1 MTTTQT
7 YSSTTGQV
15 VYTSSP
21 HIQVGRLAT
30 IALNGETISV
40 VQDGTA
46 REQWNAED
54 ATVSVAR
61 TDVPERYTPG
71 WAIAL
76 GILGILFFLIGI
88 LFFFVKQT
96 RYVARTTTTLTAA
109 GTPVVTIESSGA
121 VAPVPVTQ
129 N

>member
-7 YSSTTGQV
+7 HSSTTGRV

-21 HIQVGRLAT
+21 DIQVGRLAT
-30 IALNGETISV
+30 LTQDGVTISI
-40 VQDGTA
+40 VQDGTP

-76 GILGILFFLIGI
+76 GVLGIFFFLIGI
-88 LFFFVKQT
+88 LFFFVKET
-96 RYVARTTTTLTAA
+96 RYVPRITTTLTAA
-109 GTPVVTIESSGA
+109 GRPVVSIETSGA
-121 VAPVPVTQ
+121 VAHAP
-129 N
+129 

>member
-7 YSSTTGQV
+7 HTSTTGRV

-21 HIQVGRLAT
+21 HIQVGRVVTLTQDA
-30 IALNGETISV
+30 ETISI
-40 VQDGTA
+40 VQDGTP
-46 REQWNAED
+46 REQWNTDD

-88 LFFFVKQT
+88 LFFFVKET
-96 RYVARTTTTLTAA
+96 RYVPRITTTLTVA
-109 GTPVVTIESSGA
+109 GRPVVTIETNGA
-121 VAPVPVTQ
+121 VASVPVTQ